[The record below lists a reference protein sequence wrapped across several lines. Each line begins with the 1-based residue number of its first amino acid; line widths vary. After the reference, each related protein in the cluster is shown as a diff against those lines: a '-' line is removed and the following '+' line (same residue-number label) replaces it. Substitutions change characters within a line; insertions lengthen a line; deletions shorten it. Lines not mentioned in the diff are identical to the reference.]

1 MPYKNMLV
9 LGSLFMLVRQCQPRQ
24 KPSAVNTRPMP
35 MPITINNS
43 LIKSKLDSFIA
54 SHDTTNS
61 LFVIWVNNRKKN
73 YTSIIITGQ
82 GPNNYPCYF
91 ITGYPVPVALN
102 VDLCGGDTILYQHPA
117 EVTRR
122 LEQQQL
128 AASRATFDSTSAI
141 MFVSF
146 RVPGHASVQNGQLF
160 FK

>member
-1 MPYKNMLV
+1 MIYKNIIV
-9 LGSLFMLVRQCQPRQ
+9 LSSLFILVSQCRPKQ
-24 KPSAVNTRPMP
+24 KLSDINTRPMP
-35 MPITINNS
+35 MPIIINNS
-43 LIKSKLDSFIA
+43 LIKSKLDSFIV

-102 VDLCGGDTILYQHPA
+102 VDNCGRDSILHAHPA
-117 EVTRR
+117 EVTSR
-122 LEQQQL
+122 LAQQQL
-128 AASRATFDSTSAI
+128 AASRGSSDSTYALE
-141 MFVSF
+141 FVSF
-146 RVPGHASVQNGQLF
+146 RVPGHASIQDGQLL